1 MAAALRKKGV
11 PLIMVADRA
20 QAEIVIERHSGQ
32 EGCGKGQEVASR
44 RLPSFDLSLPNGDE
58 SPHGVIACA
67 DASDRASPNKG
78 LRSSAEK
85 LAKYL
90 KRKMV
95 DDEKK
100 FVRMVPTVAVVK

>member
-1 MAAALRKKGV
+1 VTNL
-11 PLIMVADRA
+11 
-20 QAEIVIERHSGQ
+20 HT
-32 EGCGKGQEVASR
+32 
-44 RLPSFDLSLPNGDE
+44 
-58 SPHGVIACA
+58 GVIAYA
-67 DASDRASPNKG
+67 EASDRASANKG

-100 FVRMVPTVAVVK
+100 FVRMGATLAVK